1 MLEMNDVYVNYHMR
15 GETVNALNGINI
27 KIESGEFLAVVG
39 PSGSGKSTLLQSL
52 GGMLSPTTGTVRM
65 DNNSLYD
72 MSADNRAAIRKKEV
86 GFVFQTFNL
95 LPYLTAKQNVQ
106 IPLMLNKETPEKQE
120 EIAAKLLDKVGLTD
134 RQNHKPAE
142 LSSGQQQRVAL
153 ARMLA
158 NDPKVIFA
166 DEPTGS
172 LDPETGQQVIDFLKE
187 LNSEG
192 RTIVMV
198 THDPGASAQAS
209 RCIRLVDGKIEFANQ
224 KNIKVA

>member
-1 MLEMNDVYVNYHMR
+1 MLEMIDVYVNYCMR
-15 GETVNALNGINI
+15 GETVNALNGTNL
-27 KIESGEFLAVVG
+27 KIDSGEFLAVVG

-52 GGMLSPTTGTVRM
+52 GGMLSPTKGSVSM
-65 DNNSLYD
+65 DNKSLYE
-72 MSADNRAAIRKKEV
+72 MSADDRAAIRKKEV

-106 IPLMLNKETPEKQE
+106 IPLMLNKETPDKQDK
-120 EIAAKLLDKVGLTD
+120 IAAKLLDKVGLTN

-209 RCIRLVDGKIEFANQ
+209 RCIRLVDGQIELANN

>member
-15 GETVNALNGINI
+15 GETVNALNGINL

-52 GGMLSPTTGTVRM
+52 GGMLSPTTGSVSM
-65 DNNSLYD
+65 GNSSLYD
-72 MSADNRAAIRKKEV
+72 LSADKRAALRKKEV

-95 LPYLTAKQNVQ
+95 LPYLTAKQNIQ
-106 IPLMLNKETPEKQE
+106 IPLMLNKETPDKQE
-120 EIAAKLLDKVGLTD
+120 EIAAKLLDKVGLTN

-209 RCIRLVDGKIEFANQ
+209 RCIRLVDGKIELAN